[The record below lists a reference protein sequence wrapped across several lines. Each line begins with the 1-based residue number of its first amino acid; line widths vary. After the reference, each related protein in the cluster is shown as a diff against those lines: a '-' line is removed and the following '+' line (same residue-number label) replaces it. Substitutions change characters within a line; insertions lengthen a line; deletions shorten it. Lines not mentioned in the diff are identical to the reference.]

1 MVYKDCSIVEWQG
14 WAPMTDGTQ
23 DSLNLFF
30 ACLYQRWKEV
40 EIFGSRNQ
48 RIEKKNYL
56 NMPDSVDAK

>member
-1 MVYKDCSIVEWQG
+1 
-14 WAPMTDGTQ
+14 MTDGTQ

-48 RIEKKNYL
+48 RIEKKNHL